1 METYYSDKLAEK
13 SYIIGY
19 LQTTVQT
26 LADIILTTTDNEYSK
41 IVAQDAIEKLK
52 NLETEAQ
59 KAVETINQKI
69 ATMSAEEGR

>member
-13 SYIIGY
+13 SYMIGY

>member
-13 SYIIGY
+13 SYMIGY
-19 LQTTVQT
+19 LQYTVQT

-52 NLETEAQ
+52 NLETDAQ

>member
-13 SYIIGY
+13 SYMIGY
-19 LQTTVQT
+19 LQFTVQT

-52 NLETEAQ
+52 NLETDAQ

>member
-13 SYIIGY
+13 SYMIVY

>member
-13 SYIIGY
+13 SYMIGY
-19 LQTTVQT
+19 LQFTVQT

-41 IVAQDAIEKLK
+41 VVAQDAIEKLK

>member
-13 SYIIGY
+13 YYMIGY
-19 LQTTVQT
+19 LQFTVQT

>member
-13 SYIIGY
+13 SYMIGY
-19 LQTTVQT
+19 LQFTVQT

>member
-13 SYIIGY
+13 SYMIGY

-69 ATMSAEEGR
+69 AAMSAEEGR